1 MYDPEQVELT
11 LFLGGTTQ
19 KTTTTTP
26 ETTPEKILSLIES
39 NPKIT
44 IVEMAVALNMSKE
57 GIMYNIRKMKGTNIK
72 RVGPNKGGHWEI
84 LNLE

>member
-44 IVEMAVALNMSKE
+44 IVAEELISNENVKKDYLIERRNVTK
-57 GIMYNIRKMKGTNIK
+57 K
-72 RVGPNKGGHWEI
+72 I
-84 LNLE
+84 LDV